1 MVQLGSRIQE
11 IIEKFNAKPV
21 RQSKINTSFKIAN
34 SPAGEIEI
42 VINEQSSGKKL
53 KVLVESESAR
63 QELQKVLPQVQQ
75 NLMTKGIEFASFSV
89 DVAHVNTKNGSA
101 NPNSKNADRS
111 KNKQN
116 EEVRDDHEES
126 TVVQRKY
133 GYNTIELVA

>member
-1 MVQLGSRIQE
+1 V
-11 IIEKFNAKPV
+11 V
-21 RQSKINTSFKIAN
+21 
-34 SPAGEIEI
+34 
-42 VINEQSSGKKL
+42 NEQSGGKKL
-53 KVLVESESAR
+53 KVLVETESAR
-63 QELQKVLPQVQQ
+63 QELQKVLPHVQQ

-89 DVAHVNTKNGSA
+89 DVANVNTKNGSA

-116 EEVRDDHEES
+116 EEVHDDHEES